1 MTKKEHP
8 ILNTAVGTTGGIL
21 GAVGVVG
28 LVWILITLAG
38 PICFCLYCVLYLA
51 TN

>member
-28 LVWILITLAG
+28 LVWISIALAC
-38 PICFCLYCVLYLA
+38 PICCCMCYIWSIS
-51 TN
+51 